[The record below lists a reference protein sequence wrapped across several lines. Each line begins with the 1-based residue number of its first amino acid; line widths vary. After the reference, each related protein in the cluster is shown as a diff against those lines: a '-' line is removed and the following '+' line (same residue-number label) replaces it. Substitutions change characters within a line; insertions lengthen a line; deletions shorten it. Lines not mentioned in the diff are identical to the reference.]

1 MTGVWRPAA
10 ALAVVG
16 LMMCAGTAYAAP
28 TGEAAGVPQRS
39 SPTTGARH
47 QLRRV
52 DLRQRR
58 DTPSKVFLAVDA
70 AWQGAPGD
78 VTETATFPAYAE
90 TGRVSATYRAR
101 SRTLPQVSG
110 GLRVWR
116 RLWLGAS
123 FSRYSTSDS
132 ATMSIDV
139 PHPFFF
145 DQPRHVTGESPD
157 ATHAETTVEIDATWL
172 VPLNRRVELRLFAGP
187 AIVRVR
193 QDLVSDYSYTDTY
206 PFDTIAFDH
215 ATLATTS
222 ASTVGVA
229 AGADV
234 TVYLHR
240 HLGVGFA
247 ARYTHAS
254 TDVDTPL
261 GSRLRL
267 ETGGARAGVGVR
279 VRF

>member
-16 LMMCAGTAYAAP
+16 LMMCAGTASAAP

-39 SPTTGARH
+39 SPTTGERH

-157 ATHAETTVEIDATWL
+157 ATHASS
-172 VPLNRRVELRLFAGP
+172 LRA
-187 AIVRVR
+187 V
-193 QDLVSDYSYTDTY
+193 
-206 PFDTIAFDH
+206 
-215 ATLATTS
+215 LAKS
-222 ASTVGVA
+222 
-229 AGADV
+229 
-234 TVYLHR
+234 
-240 HLGVGFA
+240 
-247 ARYTHAS
+247 
-254 TDVDTPL
+254 
-261 GSRLRL
+261 
-267 ETGGARAGVGVR
+267 
-279 VRF
+279 